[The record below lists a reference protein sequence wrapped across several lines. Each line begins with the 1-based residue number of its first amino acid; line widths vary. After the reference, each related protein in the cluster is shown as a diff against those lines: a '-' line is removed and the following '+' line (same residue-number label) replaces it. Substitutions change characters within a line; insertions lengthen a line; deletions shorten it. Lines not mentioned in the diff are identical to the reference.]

1 MMDALWI
8 ITIGALVA
16 VSCSLVGS
24 FLVLRR
30 MAMLGDAISHAV
42 LPGIALAF
50 LLTGSRN
57 SWIMLVGAAALGI
70 ITAFLVQ
77 VLSRRGGVRS
87 DAAIGVT
94 FTTLFAIGVILISLY
109 ASKVDLDTDCVLYGV
124 LEYTTLHTVLIGGQD
139 YGPYAFWQMLIVCV
153 LVLIFV
159 VGLFKE
165 LKIVSFDP
173 ETATALGINAI
184 LVHYLLMGVVSVA
197 TVGAFE
203 PVGAILVV
211 AMLVVPPATA
221 YLLTDDLKTMLWIG
235 AGIGIL
241 SSIFGYLGAHWID
254 ASAAGMMSVAA
265 GFFFVLAFLF
275 SPRHGVVTKRFAQ
288 RALSR
293 TVVREDALQ
302 ALWRIS
308 EVANQKTPVLDAVGL
323 AAVMKLEVG
332 SAKRVLQ
339 GLSRDHLLKK
349 ENGGFTLSE
358 RGQKIAQ
365 ELVRRHRVYESYLGE
380 VGYELDHVHDPADR
394 VEHFLTDEL
403 TEELEVAAGNPV
415 VDPHGKRIPPE
426 L

>member
-1 MMDALWI
+1 MDALWI

-57 SWIMLVGAAALGI
+57 SWIMLVGAAALGV

-124 LEYTTLHTVLIGGQD
+124 LEYTTLHTLMIGGQN
-139 YGPYAFWQMLIVCV
+139 YGPYAFWQMLVVCV
-153 LVLIFV
+153 LVLGFV

-173 ETATALGINAI
+173 ETATALGINAT

-221 YLLTDDLKTMLWIG
+221 YLLTDDLKTMLWLG

-241 SSIFGYLGAHWID
+241 SSAFGYLGAHWFD
-254 ASAAGMMSVAA
+254 ASAAGMMSVVA
-265 GFFFVLAFLF
+265 GIFFALAILF
-275 SPRHGVVTKRFAQ
+275 SPRHGVVTKYWAQ
-288 RALSR
+288 QALSR
-293 TVVREDALQ
+293 TVLREDALQ
-302 ALWRIS
+302 ELWRAG
-308 EVANQKTPVLDAVGL
+308 ELQQQNTPALNAVGL
-323 AAVMKLEVG
+323 AAMLKLEVG
-332 SAKRVLQ
+332 SAQRLFQ
-339 GLSRDHLLKK
+339 GFLRDGLVQKKGEGFILSPSGH
-349 ENGGFTLSE
+349 
-358 RGQKIAQ
+358 KIAQ
-365 ELVRRHRVYESYLGE
+365 ELVRRHRVYESYLEE
-380 VGYELDHVHDPADR
+380 VGYEPDHVHDPADR

-403 TEELEVAAGNPV
+403 TETLEIAAGNPV
-415 VDPHGKRIPPE
+415 IDPHGKQIPPE
-426 L
+426 S